1 LIESEG
7 FLAVAD
13 PVRIAELRHQLE
25 GIVAGTGRARSVLP
39 FGVPEIDRRLPKGG
53 LAVGA
58 LHEVAG
64 GANGAVDGA
73 AAASFVAGIAAR
85 TGGKVLWC
93 YSQPDLFAPALAQSG
108 LTEDR
113 VVFFEARD
121 EASILGCFEEA
132 LRHGGLTA
140 VVGEVAGLARV
151 ASQRLQLAA
160 ETSGTMGIALRRW
173 RRHVD
178 ARDFGNP
185 TTAFTRWR
193 VTEVSSPAL
202 PVRGVGRAHWFL
214 ELMRARGGEG
224 LECEVKACDGK
235 GFIAIPSFLADG
247 SAETEDGRYR
257 AVG

>member
-1 LIESEG
+1 MSSAVPTVISELKARIEVISG
-7 FLAVAD
+7 VAS
-13 PVRIAELRHQLE
+13 RTR
-25 GIVAGTGRARSVLP
+25 TVLP
-39 FGVPEIDRRLPKGG
+39 FGVPEIDRNLPKGG
-53 LAVGA
+53 LVIGA

-73 AAASFVAGIAAR
+73 AAVAFAAGIAAR

-108 LTEDR
+108 LSEDR

-121 EASILGCFEEA
+121 EAAILGCFEEG

-140 VVGEVAGLARV
+140 VVGEIAGLSRL

-160 ETSGTMGIALRRW
+160 ETSGTMGIAVRRW

-185 TTAFTRWR
+185 TAAFTRWR
-193 VTEVSSPAL
+193 VTEVSSTAL
-202 PVRGVGRAHWFL
+202 PVRGVGRARWFL
-214 ELMRARGGEG
+214 ELMRARGGES
-224 LECEVKACDGK
+224 LEFEVEACDGK
-235 GFIAIPSFLADG
+235 GNIAIPSLLANG